1 MSSNNRKVS
10 ADFDAESA
18 SGTATLPPDA
28 QPKAAQ
34 EAQEVQEALLMI
46 GMTCVCCV
54 DTLT

>member
-34 EAQEVQEALLMI
+34 EAQEAQEA
-46 GMTCVCCV
+46 
-54 DTLT
+54 